1 MNRFTPRSRP
11 ARGPPTRPS
20 WVPFA
25 SLSPS
30 SPSACGLAAPSG
42 AEVYR
47 WTDPEGKVHYTSDL
61 SRVPASQQEAA
72 KASAGEPK
80 GGAVM
85 RIESRP
91 PAKPTGPAAAPE
103 GAPAGPDGTP
113 AAPPQPAEE
122 VYGGRNES
130 WWRSEAAKFREAI
143 ERLEDADRAVHGG
156 RVPLVGRR
164 GRPRLPRRVRRG
176 RDACGRH
183 PERAPDEPP
192 LAGDAPRR
200 TRTAPASRPA
210 GCATRAHLTNPDRA
224 RRADSAGWRAT
235 EP

>member
-1 MNRFTPRSRP
+1 VSLRARAGPSDEPLHTALKARPRP
-11 ARGPPTRPS
+11 ADPTVVGPFRL
-20 WVPFA
+20 
-25 SLSPS
+25 SLAVLAV
-30 SPSACGLAAPSG
+30 ACGLAASAA

-61 SRVPASQQEAA
+61 SRVPASQQDAA

-103 GAPAGPDGTP
+103 EAPTGPDGTPAGPDGTP

-143 ERLEDADRAVHGG
+143 ERLEAQTEQCTAGEFRWSAGAGG
-156 RVPLVGRR
+156 RAYREESAEA
-164 GRPRLPRRVRRG
+164 
-176 RDACGRH
+176 DACGRIQSELQMNRRWQETLKENAH
-183 PERAPDEPP
+183 RAGVPP
-192 LAGDAPRR
+192 
-200 TRTAPASRPA
+200 
-210 GCATRAHLTNPDRA
+210 
-224 RRADSAGWRAT
+224 GWLRD
-235 EP
+235 

>member
-1 MNRFTPRSRP
+1 MNRFTRRSRP

-103 GAPAGPDGTP
+103 GAPAGP
-113 AAPPQPAEE
+113 EE
-122 VYGGRNES
+122 R
-130 WWRSEAAKFREAI
+130 
-143 ERLEDADRAVHGG
+143 
-156 RVPLVGRR
+156 
-164 GRPRLPRRVRRG
+164 RPRRRS
-176 RDACGRH
+176 
-183 PERAPDEPP
+183 PP
-192 LAGDAPRR
+192 KRC
-200 TRTAPASRPA
+200 TAA
-210 GCATRAHLTNPDRA
+210 ATRAGGA
-224 RRADSAGWRAT
+224 RKPRSSAKRSSGSRTQTEQCTAGEFRWSAGAGGRAYREESAEAET
-235 EP
+235 CAAGIRASSR